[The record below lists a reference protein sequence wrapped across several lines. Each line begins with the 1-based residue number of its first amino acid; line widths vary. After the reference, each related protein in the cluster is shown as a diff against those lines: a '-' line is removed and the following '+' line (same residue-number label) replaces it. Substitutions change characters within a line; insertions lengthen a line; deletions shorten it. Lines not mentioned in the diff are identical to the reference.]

1 MRKTVRVSRRDS
13 STQSEKIVDI
23 PNKCVHCGNL
33 MNPVVHFAYSPYSH
47 NEVMHSFALFVQ
59 CTDSDCSKYYALEYI
74 YDQSSSKSYLVP
86 YKYRPKIKI
95 SLPENIEK
103 VSPDFVTIYE
113 EATKAESEGLNQ
125 ISGVGYRKAIEFLI
139 KDYSIRNNSDEVTKI
154 KSMPLNQV
162 INKYLS
168 GFPKIQSLA
177 KAATWLGNDE
187 AHYVRTHTDKDI
199 EDLKKFILATAQFIA
214 ADYDA
219 DVALEFTS
227 KS

>member
-13 STQSEKIVDI
+13 STQSEEIVDI

-33 MNPVVHFAYSPYSH
+33 MSPVVYYAYSPYSYS
-47 NEVMHSFALFVQ
+47 ELMQSFALFVQ
-59 CTDSDCSKYYALEYI
+59 CTDSDCSKYYALEYR
-74 YDQSSSKSYLVP
+74 YDPSSSNYYLVP
-86 YKYRPKIKI
+86 YKYRPKINI

-125 ISGVGYRKAIEFLI
+125 ISGVGYRKAVEFLI
-139 KDYSIRNNSDEVTKI
+139 KDYSIRNNPDEVTKI

-177 KAATWLGNDE
+177 TAATWLGNDE
-187 AHYVRTHTDKDI
+187 THYVRTHTDKDI

-219 DVALEFTS
+219 DVALKFTS
-227 KS
+227 KN

>member
-1 MRKTVRVSRRDS
+1 MKKTVIISRRDS
-13 STQSEKIVDI
+13 HNSTEKIVDI

-33 MNPVVHFAYSPYSH
+33 MGPIVHFAYSPYSH
-47 NEVMHSFALFVQ
+47 NELMNSFALLVQ
-59 CTDSDCSKYYALEYI
+59 CTDNDCSKYYALQYES
-74 YDQSSSKSYLVP
+74 DPSSSNYYLLP

-113 EATKAESEGLNQ
+113 QATKSESEGLDQ
-125 ISGVGYRKAIEFLI
+125 ISGVGYRKAVEFLI
-139 KDYSIRNNSDEVTKI
+139 KDYAIRNNSGEDAKI
-154 KSMPLNQV
+154 KAMPLNQV

-168 GFPKIQSLA
+168 EFPKIQSLA

-187 AHYVRTHTDKDI
+187 THYVRIHTDKDI

-219 DVALEFTS
+219 DIALKFTS
-227 KS
+227 NT